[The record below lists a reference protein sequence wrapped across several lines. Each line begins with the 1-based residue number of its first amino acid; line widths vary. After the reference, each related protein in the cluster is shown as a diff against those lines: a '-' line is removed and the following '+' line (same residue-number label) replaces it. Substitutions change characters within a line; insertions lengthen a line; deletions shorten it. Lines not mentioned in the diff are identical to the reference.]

1 MPKSKVTTDKLCFLI
16 NSFSLT
22 YVEALQELRSCALE
36 GIPVEAPHQ
45 GGGGSRSWGKFSRI
59 DLQGIGKGKENLF

>member
-22 YVEALQELRSCALE
+22 YVEGLQELRFRALE
-36 GIPVEAPHQ
+36 GDVTGVFGARLPPACP
-45 GGGGSRSWGKFSRI
+45 GGR
-59 DLQGIGKGKENLF
+59 